1 MLREIKLRQAV
12 ELMEKNEPVYAVNMD
27 TQERQLVDLTNLF
40 RGLRILA
47 DMPEEA
53 GGGVKNKPG
62 RKPKEPPEELIQ
74 KLADEVDRGKVKALL
89 AGKWTTAQ
97 IADELGFTVPVMDR
111 ILKVL
116 ELN

>member
-27 TQERQLVDLTNLF
+27 TEERQLVDLTNLF

-53 GGGVKNKPG
+53 GGGG
-62 RKPKEPPEELIQ
+62 
-74 KLADEVDRGKVKALL
+74 
-89 AGKWTTAQ
+89 
-97 IADELGFTVPVMDR
+97 
-111 ILKVL
+111 
-116 ELN
+116 